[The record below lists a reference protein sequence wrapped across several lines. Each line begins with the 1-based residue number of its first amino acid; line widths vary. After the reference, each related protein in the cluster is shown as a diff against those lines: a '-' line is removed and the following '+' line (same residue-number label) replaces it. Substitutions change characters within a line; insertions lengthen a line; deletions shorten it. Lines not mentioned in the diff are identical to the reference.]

1 MGRPAPKRPKRLT
14 TRIKGKPV
22 EVDLSKSGIGTGRVL
37 IDILTDRGHS
47 VVEIVRVEEAETL
60 ANSNATDYDSHS

>member
-1 MGRPAPKRPKRLT
+1 MGRPAPKQPKRLT

-22 EVDLSKSGIGTGRVL
+22 EVDLSKSGIGTGKVL

-47 VVEIVRVEEAETL
+47 VVEIVRVEAESDL
-60 ANSNATDYDSHS
+60 TDTPPDSTI

>member
-1 MGRPAPKRPKRLT
+1 MGRPPPKRPKRLT

-22 EVDLSKSGIGTGRVL
+22 EADLSKRGSGNGKVR

-47 VVEIVRVEEAETL
+47 VVEIVRVEPPAEGE
-60 ANSNATDYDSHS
+60 SEREVS

>member
-1 MGRPAPKRPKRLT
+1 MCRPAPKRPKRLT

-22 EVDLSKSGIGTGRVL
+22 EVDLAKSGIGTGKVL

-47 VVEIVRVEEAETL
+47 IVEVTRVEPPEDEADL
-60 ANSNATDYDSHS
+60 TDTPPTV